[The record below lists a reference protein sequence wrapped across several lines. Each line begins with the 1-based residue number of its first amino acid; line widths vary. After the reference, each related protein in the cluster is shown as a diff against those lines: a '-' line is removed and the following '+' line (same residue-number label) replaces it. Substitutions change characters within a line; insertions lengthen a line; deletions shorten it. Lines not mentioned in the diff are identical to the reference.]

1 MKKGLLIFLGIVAL
15 LVLWGVSQY
24 NGLIGKDEEIKKW
37 WSKVQTQYQ
46 RRADV
51 YKNAVETVKGAAANE
66 KEILLGVT
74 KARAGIDESQ
84 QKMASAQTPA
94 ELDAALR
101 QAQQAAMSLKV
112 QIEAYPTIRSTD
124 AFTKFQDEV
133 SGTENRIS
141 VARNDYNEAVQVY
154 NTKIRRFPTSIFANM
169 MGLKTRESFE
179 ADKGAEKAPDVKF

>member
-1 MKKGLLIFLGIVAL
+1 MKKGILVLLGVVAL
-15 LVLWGVSQY
+15 LVIWAVSSY
-24 NGLIGKDEEIKKW
+24 NGLVGKEEEVKKW

-51 YKNAVETVKGAAANE
+51 FKNAVETVKGAAANE

-84 QKMASAQTPA
+84 EKMKTAQTPA

-101 QAQQAAMSLKV
+101 QAQTAAMNLKI
-112 QIEAYPTIRSTD
+112 QIEAYPNIRSTD

-133 SGTENRIS
+133 SGTENRIA
-141 VARNDYNEAVQVY
+141 VARNDYNDAVQTF
-154 NTKIRRFPTSIFANM
+154 NTSIRRFPTNIFANI
-169 MGLKTRESFE
+169 MGLKVRESFE
-179 ADKGAEKAPDVKF
+179 AEKGSEKSPDVKF